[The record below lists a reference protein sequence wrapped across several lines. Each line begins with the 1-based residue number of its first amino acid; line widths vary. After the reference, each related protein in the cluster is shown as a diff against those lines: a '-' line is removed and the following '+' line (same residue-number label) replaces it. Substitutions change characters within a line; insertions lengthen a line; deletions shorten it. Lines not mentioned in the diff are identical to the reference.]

1 MTLIQQ
7 VYGPFFLRTLAAL
20 VALDVLS
27 FLTLHSVWETILFG
41 AFTLALVVIAIR
53 KPEWL
58 LPLALAE
65 VISTSNGHSLN
76 VELFGVSI
84 GLRMVVFAVLL
95 VATAWKC
102 AKNRTTYLT
111 SSRFLVLF
119 LFASVVIL
127 ALVQGIVAG
136 HSIRD
141 VYLDTNGY
149 LAFLYIW
156 AAIVWVQTSKDRHR
170 LFQAFGA
177 GVTWLTSK
185 TLLFVLLFAHMQG
198 KALVPINTWIRD
210 TRLGELTF
218 QFDHVYRVFLQSQ
231 WFVVVALLLVVAYL
245 VFERHRDSHARLMV
259 IPMFSVLLI
268 SLSRSFWV
276 GALAGGIVLLG
287 WFVLKGRMRPFFN
300 RLFTFVTLGVASVA
314 WLYVLVALPIQGLQ
328 RASLGTLFSQRA
340 TKTSDIAIDS
350 RKQLLPPL
358 LSAFGE
364 APIQGHGLGKN
375 VRYRTQDPKYI
386 ESHNTDLVS
395 TYAFEW
401 GWIDVLVKFGVVGT
415 AMLLLVLIL
424 CVREF

>member
-1 MTLIQQ
+1 MPAQIS
-7 VYGPFFLRTLAAL
+7 VSEYAGY
-20 VALDVLS
+20 S
-27 FLTLHSVWETILFG
+27 FNSVT
-41 AFTLALVVIAIR
+41 
-53 KPEWL
+53 
-58 LPLALAE
+58 AE
-65 VISTSNGHSLN
+65 VMSA
-76 VELFGVSI
+76 
-84 GLRMVVFAVLL
+84 AVLL
-95 VATAWKC
+95 A
-102 AKNRTTYLT
+102 
-111 SSRFLVLF
+111 
-119 LFASVVIL
+119 
-127 ALVQGIVAG
+127 
-136 HSIRD
+136 
-141 VYLDTNGY
+141 
-149 LAFLYIW
+149 
-156 AAIVWVQTSKDRHR
+156 
-170 LFQAFGA
+170 
-177 GVTWLTSK
+177 
-185 TLLFVLLFAHMQG
+185 
-198 KALVPINTWIRD
+198 
-210 TRLGELTF
+210 
-218 QFDHVYRVFLQSQ
+218 
-231 WFVVVALLLVVAYL
+231 
-245 VFERHRDSHARLMV
+245 
-259 IPMFSVLLI
+259 

-424 CVREF
+424 CVRELWKAAIIDTDRSWIYAAGMASVAALSVTHFFSPYLNHPIGWMTVAFLFAFIPAQCQATVKVEHTAQIPMPKRTLEGAVPRT